1 MEDFSKRDTG
11 LSESLPPLKGEDVAA
26 HEEFGADDPIVAIYR
41 LKMLDCQLSQ
51 RQQALWEIDKHY
63 LRINLQCFQLE
74 QEVELTPT
82 GIERLTKSLGILQ
95 QEDNLT
101 SQQQRLLTILQ
112 IAPYRKE
119 RAEIKTLILEVKQKI
134 AQISRS
140 LPDGKLE
147 SAHHDPEAKL
157 LLEICQ
163 MQARLGEILRN
174 YYVDG
179 ILNADCPK
187 EFHALFDRFAHSVEQ
202 LSFYS
207 HPSTESNDIKI

>member
-1 MEDFSKRDTG
+1 MEDFAKRDTG
-11 LSESLPPLKGEDVAA
+11 PSESLPLFKEEDAAA
-26 HEEFGADDPIVAIYR
+26 HEELGADDSIVAIYR

-74 QEVELTPT
+74 QEVELTPP
-82 GIERLTKSLGILQ
+82 GIERLTESLAVLQ
-95 QEDNLT
+95 QEDSLT
-101 SQQQRLLTILQ
+101 SKQQKMLTILQ

-134 AQISRS
+134 AQITRS

-174 YYVDG
+174 YYLDD
-179 ILNADCPK
+179 ILNTDCPE
-187 EFHALFDRFAHSVEQ
+187 EFYALFDRFAHSVEQ

-207 HPSTESNDIKI
+207 HPSTEDHDVKI